1 MRILEKMT
9 ADRIGGLIWIAFGLA
24 IVYGSWTM
32 DRLTSL
38 QIHPAT
44 APGLV
49 PGLLGAG
56 LAILGVVLVLRR
68 EASSTGDFAAA
79 SEAQKAEL
87 GPEPEEA
94 ADEGIA
100 LKRVALSWLLCMAY
114 GAVLLGHGL
123 PYWGLTAA
131 FLLLHIILID
141 DTNDVP
147 AEFDRQRAITAAI
160 VAVLFATAVALIFE
174 KIFLVRLP

>member
-1 MRILEKMT
+1 MKLSEKMT
-9 ADRIGGLIWIAFGLA
+9 ADRIGGLIWIALGAA
-24 IVYGSWTM
+24 IIYGSWTM

-56 LAILGVVLVLRR
+56 IAILGIVLVLRR
-68 EASSTGDFAAA
+68 ESGSTGDFSVA
-79 SEAQKAEL
+79 SDTKEIEHR
-87 GPEPEEA
+87 PEPERA
-94 ADEGIA
+94 ADEGMA
-100 LKRVALSWLLCMAY
+100 WKRVALSWLLCITY

-123 PYWGLTAA
+123 PYWVLTTT

-141 DTNDVP
+141 ETNDVP
-147 AEFDRQRAITAAI
+147 AKLDKRRAITAAI
-160 VAVLFATAVALIFE
+160 VAVVFATAVAQVFE